1 MFITALSPGQQS
13 QTAATYAIRFSEPN
27 MFIYPTISIG
37 NDEISMWEEL
47 WVVERGEVLKTTKPD
62 SIVNGPDT
70 GYSKP
75 SPLINNSTP
84 TWELVAMQT

>member
-1 MFITALSPGQQS
+1 
-13 QTAATYAIRFSEPN
+13 
-27 MFIYPTISIG
+27 
-37 NDEISMWEEL
+37 MWKEL

-62 SIVNGPDT
+62 SIFNGPDT

-84 TWELVAMQT
+84 TWELIELQT